1 MLIDK
6 KYQMKKILIGL
17 IAIAFSSHAQNIETT
32 YDSNSDIGKQF
43 TASVQNFINMLEM
56 DTDEFTEKTKALGF
70 KTRQGDNFC
79 FESFPQCNLGP
90 CGMVYKCVDE
100 VSYLYMDPTS
110 GKSNL
115 LALYND
121 LSKQMGS
128 NIDNDGSKVFV
139 FKHSITGKRYKI
151 KIKSKVTDNNVN
163 ETLSISRLTS

>member
-1 MLIDK
+1 
-6 KYQMKKILIGL
+6 MKKILIGL
-17 IAIAFSSHAQNIETT
+17 IAIAFSSHAQNIETE
-32 YDSNSDIGKQF
+32 YDATSNIGKQF

-56 DTDEFTEKTKALGF
+56 DIQTFTEKTKALGF
-70 KTRQGDNFC
+70 TTRQGDNFC
-79 FESFPQCNLGP
+79 FESFPQCKVTNP
-90 CGMVYKCVDE
+90 CGMIYKCADE

-115 LALYND
+115 LPLFND

-128 NIDNDGSKVFV
+128 NTDSDGSKVFV

-163 ETLSISRLTS
+163 ETLSISKMTS